1 MSKDINALV
10 LPSSTFDG
18 IEDVLNFIKEEFEQ
32 VKTLKPVNIESLNAV
47 SELKGY
53 LVEFPLY
60 TSFPEFIAIRE
71 TKLAKAG
78 CWIVC
83 KTRHKKVEILT
94 KRDGGTAGEVSIA
107 YLVVTIFPYSKKA
120 LKSGNIQA
128 VYDYAE
134 EIANDY
140 IGQYKLLPDRHNH
153 DLSLLN
159 NTNSGIMSL
168 VHEIA
173 LKPELKSLNAEIMLL
188 GNPIDNLTRNNLD
201 LFPDEVE
208 LMYGSL
214 NTMSDEYIWRN
225 IQAPVYRL
233 IEAYDS
239 NCYGK
244 ADSAISLAASSIE
257 GFLMATQIV
266 IRVHQYGESEE
277 AVANSVRNKSLSE
290 LLKYAQREFG
300 LDIDKTTERNAYG
313 KWHHRCYVKRNE
325 YIHKQ
330 ANFKPGDSRLA
341 IASAANLIS
350 HITNLIAKKHKKYS
364 KIAFYTKLITQ
375 PLK

>member
-1 MSKDINALV
+1 MSKDISALV
-10 LPSSTFDG
+10 LPQTTFDG
-18 IEDVLNFIKEEFEQ
+18 IKDVLGFVGEEFEKI
-32 VKTLKPVNIESLNAV
+32 KTLKPLKIKSLN
-47 SELKGY
+47 SKTELKSY

-60 TSFPEFIAIRE
+60 TSFPDFVAIRE
-71 TKLAKAG
+71 TKLDRAG
-78 CWIVC
+78 CWVVC
-83 KTRHKKVEILT
+83 KTRFKNIEILP
-94 KRDGGTAGEVSIA
+94 KAEGNSSQKVSLA
-107 YLVVTIFPYSKKA
+107 YLVIAIFPYSSKA
-120 LKSGNIQA
+120 LKSGETQA

-134 EIANDY
+134 QVANDY
-140 IGQYKLLPDRHNH
+140 IRQYKLLPDRHNH

-159 NTNSGIMSL
+159 NTNSGMVSL

-173 LKPELKSLNAEIMLL
+173 VKPELKSLNTEIMFL
-188 GNPIDNLTRNNLD
+188 GNPMGNLSRNGIEL
-201 LFPDEVE
+201 LPDETE

-214 NTMSDEYIWRN
+214 NTMTDEYIWRS
-225 IQAPVYRL
+225 IQTPIYRL

-266 IRVHQYGESEE
+266 IRVHQYGEDEGV
-277 AVANSVRNKSLSE
+277 VANSVRNKSLSK

-300 LDIDKTTERNAYG
+300 LDIDKTTERNIFG

-341 IASAANLIS
+341 IASSAKLIS
-350 HITNLIAKKHKKYS
+350 HITNLIAKKHRKYS
-364 KIAFYTKLITQ
+364 KIAYYTNLITRQ
-375 PLK
+375 LN